1 MRNLQSLHN
10 KTQEVTEEGLPYNPN
25 NKVLQEIELRQL
37 FNDHGLEGIQFH
49 NINLYRNAFI
59 HRSYCTMKNAD
70 FITGNERCPPD
81 CIPLQEMSYE
91 RLEFL
96 GDAILGMVV
105 ARYLFERYPD
115 QNEGFLSMMRTK
127 IVNGKMLG
135 SLGQKIGFHK
145 YALIS
150 KQIEDAQGR
159 TNYKTME
166 DIFEA
171 FIAAIYL
178 DFQNDCDT
186 QTMPPS
192 LANLM
197 PLSGAG
203 FHIAETWIV
212 TILEKYLDFAELI
225 QTQTNYKDMLSKYM
239 QNNLQDGPRFFEVNV
254 DKRNQ
259 KTNNSSIFT
268 YCVKDKNNAVIGT
281 AKGTS
286 KKDAENNAALVA
298 LEYYGQSAT

>member
-10 KTQEVTEEGLPYNPN
+10 KTQEITEEGLPYNVAN
-25 NKVLQEIELRQL
+25 VLLQENDLRKL
-37 FNDHGLEGIQFH
+37 FDDHGLEHIQFN

-70 FITGNERCPPD
+70 FISGNERCPVD

-135 SLGQKIGFHK
+135 SLGLKIGFHK
-145 YALIS
+145 FALIS
-150 KQIEDAQGR
+150 KQIEEAQGR
-159 TNYKTME
+159 RNYKTLE

-178 DFQNDCDT
+178 DFQNTNDM

-192 LANLM
+192 LSTLV

-212 TILEKYLDFAELI
+212 NILEKYLDFVELI

-239 QNNLQDGPRFFEVNV
+239 QNNLQDAPRFYEVNV
-254 DKRNQ
+254 DKRNN
-259 KTNNSSIFT
+259 KTSNSSIFT
-268 YCVKDKNNAVIGT
+268 YCVKDKSGAVIGT

-298 LEYYGQSAT
+298 LEYYGLS

>member
-1 MRNLQSLHN
+1 MRDLQSLHN
-10 KTQEVTEEGLPYNPN
+10 KTQEVTEDGLPYNN
-25 NKVLQEIELRQL
+25 QNVLLMEPDLQSL
-37 FNDHGLEGIQFH
+37 FTNHGLENIIFH

-70 FITGNERCPPD
+70 FVTGNERCPAD

-135 SLGQKIGFHK
+135 SLGKKIGFDK
-145 YALIS
+145 FVLIS
-150 KQIEDAQGR
+150 KQIEEAGGR
-159 TNYKTME
+159 TNYKTLE
-166 DIFEA
+166 DVFEA

-178 DFQNDCDT
+178 DYQSDT
-186 QTMPPS
+186 DMQTMPPS
-192 LANLM
+192 LSALV

-203 FHIAETWIV
+203 FHMAETWIV
-212 TILEKYLDFAELI
+212 TILEKYIDFVELI

-239 QNNLQDGPRFFEVNV
+239 QNNLKDMPRFYEVNI
-254 DKRNQ
+254 DKRGQ
-259 KTNNSSIFT
+259 KSNSSVFT
-268 YCVKDKNNAVIGT
+268 YCVKDKSGAVIGT

-286 KKDAENNAALVA
+286 KKDAENNAALEA
-298 LEYYGQSAT
+298 LIYYGQN

>member
-10 KTQEVTEEGLPYNPN
+10 KTQEVTTEGLPYNTCN
-25 NKVLQEIELRQL
+25 VLLQEHDLRQL
-37 FNDHGLEGIQFH
+37 FDTHGLEGVHFH

-70 FITGNERCPPD
+70 FVSGNERCPSE

-135 SLGQKIGFHK
+135 SLGQKIGFNK
-145 YALIS
+145 FALIS

-159 TNYKTME
+159 TNYKIME

-178 DFQNDCDT
+178 DFQNNCDM
-186 QTMPPS
+186 QVMPKQLS
-192 LANLM
+192 GLDQ
-197 PLSGAG
+197 LSGAG
-203 FHIAETWIV
+203 FHIAEIWIV
-212 TILEKYLDFAELI
+212 SILEKYLDFVELI

-239 QNNLQDGPRFFEVNV
+239 QNNLQDAPRFFEVNV
-254 DKRNQ
+254 DKRAKN
-259 KTNNSSIFT
+259 TNSSIFT
-268 YCVKDKNNAVIGT
+268 YCVKDKANTVIGT
-281 AKGTS
+281 AKGSS

-298 LEYYGQSAT
+298 LAYYGQD

>member
-25 NKVLQEIELRQL
+25 NKVLQEHDLRQL
-37 FNDHGLEGIQFH
+37 FDDHGLEGIQFH

-70 FITGNERCPPD
+70 FVTGNERCPPD

-135 SLGQKIGFHK
+135 SLGQKIGFHQF
-145 YALIS
+145 ALIS

-178 DFQNDCDT
+178 DFQNESDT
-186 QTMPPS
+186 QKMPVS
-192 LANLM
+192 LASLI

-212 TILEKYLDFAELI
+212 SILEKYLDFVDLI

-239 QNNLQDGPRFFEVNV
+239 QNNLQDAPRFYEVNV
-254 DKRNQ
+254 DKRG
-259 KTNNSSIFT
+259 KNSNSAVFT
-268 YCVKDKNNAVIGT
+268 YCVKDKTGAVIGS

-298 LEYYGQSAT
+298 LIYYGQN

>member
-10 KTQEVTEEGLPYNPN
+10 KTQEVTEEGLPYNTAN
-25 NKVLQEIELRQL
+25 VLLQEVDLRKL
-37 FNDHGLEGIQFH
+37 FDDHGLEHIQFN

-70 FITGNERCPPD
+70 FISGNERCPVD

-145 YALIS
+145 FALIS
-150 KQIEDAQGR
+150 KQIEEAQGR
-159 TNYKTME
+159 TNYKTLE

-178 DFQNDCDT
+178 DFQNTNDM
-186 QTMPPS
+186 QTMPS
-192 LANLM
+192 YLSALI

-212 TILEKYLDFAELI
+212 NILETYLDFVELI

-239 QNNLQDGPRFFEVNV
+239 QNNLQDAPRFYEVNV
-254 DKRNQ
+254 DKRNI
-259 KTNNSSIFT
+259 KTSNNSIFT
-268 YCVKDKNNAVIGT
+268 YCVKDKSGAVIGT

-298 LEYYGQSAT
+298 LEYYGQI

>member
-1 MRNLQSLHN
+1 MRDLQSLHN
-10 KTQEVTEEGLPYNPN
+10 KTQEVTEEGLPYNIQN
-25 NKVLQEIELRQL
+25 VLLMETDLQCL
-37 FNDHGLEGIQFH
+37 FANHGLENIQFH
-49 NINLYRNAFI
+49 NVNLYRNAFI

-70 FITGNERCPPD
+70 FVTGNERCPTD

-105 ARYLFERYPD
+105 AKYLFERYPD

-135 SLGQKIGFHK
+135 SLGKKIGFDK
-145 YALIS
+145 FVLIS
-150 KQIEDAQGR
+150 KQIEEAGGR
-159 TNYKTME
+159 TNYKTLE
-166 DIFEA
+166 DVFEA

-178 DFQNDCDT
+178 DYQSDEDMP
-186 QTMPPS
+186 TMPS
-192 LANLM
+192 TLSALI
-197 PLSGAG
+197 PLSGSG
-203 FHIAETWIV
+203 FHMAETWIV
-212 TILEKYLDFAELI
+212 TILEKYIDFVELI

-239 QNNLQDGPRFFEVNV
+239 QNNLKDMPRFYEVNI

-259 KTNNSSIFT
+259 KNNSSVFT
-268 YCVKDKNNAVIGT
+268 YCVKDKSGAVIGT

-298 LEYYGQSAT
+298 LEYYGQNL

>member
-10 KTQEVTEEGLPYNPN
+10 KTQEVASEGLPYNPN
-25 NKVLQEIELRQL
+25 NKVLQENELRQL
-37 FNDHGLEGIQFH
+37 FDDHGLENISFH

-70 FITGNERCPPD
+70 FVTGNERCPVD

-150 KQIEDAQGR
+150 KQIEEAQGR

-186 QTMPPS
+186 QTMPQS
-192 LANLM
+192 LSQLI
-197 PLSGAG
+197 PLSGSG
-203 FHIAETWIV
+203 FHIAETWII
-212 TILEKYLDFAELI
+212 TILEKYLDFVELI

-239 QNNLQDGPRFFEVNV
+239 QNNLQDAPRFFEVNV

-259 KTNNSSIFT
+259 KSSNNSIFT
-268 YCVKDKNNAVIGT
+268 YCVKDKTNAVIGT

-298 LEYYGQSAT
+298 LEYYGQT